1 MSRQLIYGGAEVRVD
16 KLADCHAPV
25 RIEWHTSPVLME
37 AALAAGVGTPT
48 FDHYM
53 MVLEG
58 MLRVMKEILSSEGF
72 ETRDSTND
80 FAPFTIE
87 VLGRQDRT
95 PAWTTASHIGSLGVP
110 GATH

>member
-1 MSRQLIYGGAEVRVD
+1 MD
-16 KLADCHAPV
+16 
-25 RIEWHTSPVLME
+25 
-37 AALAAGVGTPT
+37 AAMAAGVGTPT

-53 MVLEG
+53 VVLEG

-87 VLGRQDRT
+87 VLGRQDGT
-95 PAWTTASHIGSLGVP
+95 TAWTTAGYISSLGFP